1 MIAIVISAWVNLFI
15 ILIFIKYDVPFE
27 LWCCLMG
34 LMVASSLVPAA
45 WSAYK
50 GTNPK

>member
-1 MIAIVISAWVNLFI
+1 MISAWVNLFI
-15 ILIFIKYDVPFE
+15 KYDVPFG
-27 LWCCLMG
+27 LGYC